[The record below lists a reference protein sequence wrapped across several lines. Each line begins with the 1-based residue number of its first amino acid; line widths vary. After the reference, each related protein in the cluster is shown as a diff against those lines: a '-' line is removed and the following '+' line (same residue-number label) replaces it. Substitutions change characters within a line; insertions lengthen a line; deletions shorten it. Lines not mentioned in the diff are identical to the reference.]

1 MADVSIKEK
10 EILPPPCFS
19 WFSSLCF
26 WLRSEQRKRIN
37 EGERVKTCQWGFEVS
52 SRKMVGRQW
61 WFLRVFTSGVSRSP
75 PFFSRGW
82 CLAQVQPSCPVT
94 FRLES
99 AILGALQPRTLLSLG
114 CGNPS
119 NFVADSEICS

>member
-1 MADVSIKEK
+1 MCPSKRRK
-10 EILPPPCFS
+10 FSPPPLLFLVFFPLFLVEKCT
-19 WFSSLCF
+19 
-26 WLRSEQRKRIN
+26 EKRRN

-52 SRKMVGRQW
+52 SRKMVGRPVV
-61 WFLRVFTSGVSRSP
+61 LRVFTSGVSRSP